1 MIGLHPERVAG
12 DPQAVRWVMPP
23 GTLPVG
29 LVRTAPGRLGE
40 LLADGTLGAGLVEHG
55 ALWLW
60 LRAGESWSQ
69 HGAAVRSALRD
80 ALADPGGW
88 TVEEDPG
95 TVLDR
100 VVGDLLDGSVG
111 DFIRS
116 HGGSARAE
124 RVGDGAVVV
133 HLGGACANCA
143 AAEFTLRAR
152 LLDQLRRRC
161 PDVAEVDRSGGRL
174 TVRLGGS
181 AGGEELGAGRRGV

>member
-12 DPQAVRWVMPP
+12 DRQAVRWVMPP

-29 LVRTAPGRLGE
+29 RVRAAPARLGE
-40 LLADGTLGAGLVEHG
+40 LLADGTLSAGLVEHG
-55 ALWLW
+55 AIWLW
-60 LRAGESWSQ
+60 LRAGESWSR
-69 HGAAVRSALRD
+69 HGAAVRSALGD

-95 TVLDR
+95 SVLDR

-116 HGGSARAE
+116 HGGSARCE
-124 RVGDGAVVV
+124 RVGDAVTV

-152 LLDQLRRRC
+152 LLGQLRRRC
-161 PDVAEVDRSGGRL
+161 PDVVEVDRSGGRL
-174 TVRLGGS
+174 TVQLGGS